1 MRFRILMLCILFCSW
16 YPTFC
21 FLAGVDG
28 TDDSPTPPKAIDPA
42 LGPSQD
48 IYGNDTYPGVD
59 GVNIWPMLMAPAA
72 YTSNL
77 TAAHPTL
84 ILSHEVILI
93 GDYKLLTAER
103 GNTHQGFFVYENGWQ
118 TAARPGPTDPVC
130 GFARKEFSPMS
141 AHTANQTSH
150 WRCCDKQTNGDGF
163 WEKPGKGSAPAQ
175 TCGVVPHGECSGEN
189 CQYSPLFW
197 NMTVMNPCLFDL

>member
-1 MRFRILMLCILFCSW
+1 MFCILFCSW

-130 GFARKEFSPMS
+130 GFARGRNFLPCRPTLQTRLLTGAVVTNRQTVMDFGRSRAREARLPRPVGWCR
-141 AHTANQTSH
+141 TANAVAKTASTH
-150 WRCCDKQTNGDGF
+150 R
-163 WEKPGKGSAPAQ
+163 
-175 TCGVVPHGECSGEN
+175 CSG
-189 CQYSPLFW
+189 
-197 NMTVMNPCLFDL
+197 T